1 MTSNLVKKVCAL
13 SLAIF
18 VATLAAAVSISAFDL
33 EEEFEEELNEGTS
46 SESIYGS
53 PTDYTDWSFD
63 NFTIEDFIPKPT
75 CEKREQ

>member
-18 VATLAAAVSISAFDL
+18 VATLVAAVSVSAFDL
-33 EEEFEEELNEGTS
+33 EEGFEEEVTEGTS
-46 SESIYGS
+46 SESIYGY
-53 PTDYTDWSFD
+53 PLDYTNWSFD
-63 NFTIEDFIPKPT
+63 DSTNEGFIPKPT